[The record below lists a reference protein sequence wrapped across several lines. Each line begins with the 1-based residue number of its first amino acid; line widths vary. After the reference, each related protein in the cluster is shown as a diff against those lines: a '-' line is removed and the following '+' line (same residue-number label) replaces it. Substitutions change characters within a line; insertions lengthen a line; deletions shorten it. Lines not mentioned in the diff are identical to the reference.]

1 MTFAGT
7 CVIIQPWV
15 AVPMRLLLK
24 RNASNSKLKGSII
37 MATQTK
43 AEASRYYQ
51 LYNSARYY
59 LFLIFALA
67 VVNCFYCL
75 SDGYFVLAP
84 YESTVLLGIGLGMS
98 AEAGSMV
105 FYVIAAVLCVVVAV
119 PYLLGGIFS
128 KKHWGWMLACT
139 ILYGLDFGVLLLDAF
154 AGGLDQIVYFLLDLL
169 FHGVCLALMIV
180 TIVKCRVAPENPAKL
195 AAEAAQASDPTV
207 ETVSVNEDGTYTA
220 DAFGTRQLTLTRKKS
235 FVGCAV
241 AFNITVNGG
250 TVAELKKGG
259 EVQTVSVP
267 AGAFRLGGLLKNG
280 VCSYIDIPAGVED
293 LSYEVSLHMGA
304 LTNDF
309 VFRKL

>member
-1 MTFAGT
+1 
-7 CVIIQPWV
+7 
-15 AVPMRLLLK
+15 MRLLLK

-128 KKHWGWMLACT
+128 KSTGAGCWHVPSCT
-139 ILYGLDFGVLLLDAF
+139 
-154 AGGLDQIVYFLLDLL
+154 
-169 FHGVCLALMIV
+169 
-180 TIVKCRVAPENPAKL
+180 
-195 AAEAAQASDPTV
+195 
-207 ETVSVNEDGTYTA
+207 
-220 DAFGTRQLTLTRKKS
+220 
-235 FVGCAV
+235 
-241 AFNITVNGG
+241 
-250 TVAELKKGG
+250 
-259 EVQTVSVP
+259 
-267 AGAFRLGGLLKNG
+267 
-280 VCSYIDIPAGVED
+280 
-293 LSYEVSLHMGA
+293 A
-304 LTNDF
+304 LTSVFCCWMRSQEAWIRSYTSCLTCCSTVF
-309 VFRKL
+309 VWLS